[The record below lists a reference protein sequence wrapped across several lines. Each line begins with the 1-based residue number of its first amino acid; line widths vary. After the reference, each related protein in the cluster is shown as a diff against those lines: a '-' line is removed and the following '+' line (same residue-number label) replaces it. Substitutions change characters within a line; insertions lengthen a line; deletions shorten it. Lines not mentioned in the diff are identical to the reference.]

1 MSEYLSRVFEKTA
14 EASSKLEQPIARPIS
29 NPLPLMANIDLT
41 PGGVAIAARATD
53 RRRTRQRLNPPLAA
67 LMMDGSSA
75 MGAFTFP

>member
-1 MSEYLSRVFEKTA
+1 
-14 EASSKLEQPIARPIS
+14 
-29 NPLPLMANIDLT
+29 MANIDLT

-67 LMMDGSSA
+67 LMMDGSPA